1 MGWAADCNVPVKVVA
16 EDAPTEVTPAKVVT
30 LGWAAVINVPVILFA
45 WKSAFSIIV
54 NAPGVEVS
62 LEVNAE
68 TNRLL
73 LSFHNKQVKDLLY
86 KFTLSLADGELLNA
100 VDKVATF
107 VVPLYATIFLTRL
120 FKVPDVILIHQLL

>member
-1 MGWAADCNVPVKVVA
+1 M
-16 EDAPTEVTPAKVVT
+16 
-30 LGWAAVINVPVILFA
+30 ILFA
-45 WKSAFSIIV
+45 WKSALSIIV

-73 LSFHNKQVKDLLY
+73 LSFHNKLVNALLY
-86 KFTLSLADGELLNA
+86 KFTLSLEDGEPPNT

-107 VVPLYATIFLTRL
+107 VVPL
-120 FKVPDVILIHQLL
+120 